1 MQHENVFTQMDRV
14 ESPEGSPPSIRF
26 KNTKLKVGWK
36 SVCTLLC
43 TIALTL
49 ECINVTLNAHCMV
62 WYGNI
67 LFDIVHN
74 IIENILTKHKNI

>member
-1 MQHENVFTQMDRV
+1 MPDTILSDLQRIQNTAARILTKCGDHNY
-14 ESPEGSPPSIRF
+14 PSINLL
-26 KNTKLKVGWK
+26 KKLQYG
-36 SVCTLLC
+36 
-43 TIALTL
+43 
-49 ECINVTLNAHCMV
+49 MV

>member
-1 MQHENVFTQMDRV
+1 MQIERGKWGGGGVTNVKK
-14 ESPEGSPPSIRF
+14 IREVTC
-26 KNTKLKVGWK
+26 KEKQTPCSLVIDIEVGGW
-36 SVCTLLC
+36 
-43 TIALTL
+43 
-49 ECINVTLNAHCMV
+49 V

>member
-1 MQHENVFTQMDRV
+1 MF
-14 ESPEGSPPSIRF
+14 
-26 KNTKLKVGWK
+26 
-36 SVCTLLC
+36 
-43 TIALTL
+43 L
-49 ECINVTLNAHCMV
+49 ECSQLEEHSTNMV

>member
-1 MQHENVFTQMDRV
+1 MENGDIQKQQRERVDHERRRLA
-14 ESPEGSPPSIRF
+14 ESRRRKE
-26 KNTKLKVGWK
+26 
-36 SVCTLLC
+36 
-43 TIALTL
+43 
-49 ECINVTLNAHCMV
+49 EEEHMV